1 MSSLRYCVISNK
13 AVIKEL
19 IRDSQPESASEED
32 RTQEYD
38 KIRQRYLDDLEN
50 LEITYDKVK
59 KLFEEAREYNKIE
72 SLRETFHQTLE
83 TTDEGW

>member
-1 MSSLRYCVISNK
+1 MSSLRYCVISNQEIMK
-13 AVIKEL
+13 KL
-19 IRDSQPESASEED
+19 IQAEQPQIASEED
-32 RTQEYD
+32 LISEFKKKRKY
-38 KIRQRYLDDLEN
+38 YLDDLEN

-59 KLFEEAREYNKIE
+59 KQFEEAREYNKID